1 MTTTTSNRS
10 LGLADVQSCKHM
22 LTVVETREDAA
33 SVVRMLRELCAT
45 EAADRLLPAKLIDL
59 TTDEGYRAFLK
70 NDPSPDQKRPNDD
83 AARLL
88 ARVISDLTDG
98 DLKKSND
105 ARAARSTPRAR
116 ALYDKDGKPAI
127 AVAPIFVEKASET
140 ITILAAQSRSANVF
154 LVPILTSELALSEQG
169 FFQKVRAN
177 CLHFALAP
185 GAAAPQYGR
194 NFMGDFQVLQ
204 NKRSYSGDFEVVQYE
219 RNTSGDFQVLV
230 GK

>member
-1 MTTTTSNRS
+1 MTTTLTTPPNRT
-10 LGLADVQSCKHM
+10 LGLADVQNCKHM
-22 LTVVETREDAA
+22 LAVVEDRKDAA
-33 SVVRMLRELCAT
+33 AVVRMLRELCAV
-45 EAADRLLPAKLIDL
+45 EAPDHLLPAKLIDL
-59 TTDEGYRAFLK
+59 TTEEGYRAFLK

-154 LVPILTSELALSEQG
+154 LVPILTSELALAEQG
-169 FFQKVRAN
+169 FFQKLRVN
-177 CLHFALAP
+177 CMHFALGS
-185 GAAAPQYGR
+185 GAAAPQHGR
-194 NFMGDFQVLQ
+194 NFTGDFQVL
-204 NKRSYSGDFEVVQYE
+204 
-219 RNTSGDFQVLV
+219 L